1 MALGLLVGPANAG
14 KVARLLDRYVEVIDR
29 EPFLVVPNRGDVEP
43 IERQLLA
50 RSPGLLGGSIGTFD
64 RLFEEVVRPAD
75 RARTL
80 TPLQRELLVRD
91 VALAARTE
99 RLAVSSRFA
108 GFASALGDVLG
119 ELEAGLLDPDDVG
132 GPLGELHAAYRA
144 ALDARRLWDR
154 DRLARR
160 AVELLETRFEA
171 WSDRPVLAYGFEDV
185 TGAQWAVLEALAART
200 EVLVSL
206 PYEPGR
212 PAFEAVRRTADD
224 LARLAGA
231 ARIEELRPQAW
242 GQAAPLAH
250 LERALFA
257 DPPPDP
263 GAIEGGAVK
272 FLEAAGTRAALEL
285 AAEEI
290 LELVASGVPAEE
302 IGVVC
307 PDVERVR
314 KPLEVAFG
322 ALGVP
327 YAIDGGPRLGRTPF
341 GRALLGLLRFAWQD
355 GTRGDLFAFLR
366 SPYSGIA
373 RGRVDFVEGRLRGRG
388 VTDPARVVEEAER
401 LLGRPLA
408 SLQGLAAERGDVER
422 VRALAGSMLRSAH
435 GLARPP
441 IGDLAR
447 GDLAAHAA
455 AVRALD
461 QLAGWQA
468 LGGRVGADELAHALE
483 AARVVLR
490 EGVEGRVVVLDLMRA
505 RTRRFEAVFVLGLEE
520 GVLPRRSVDS
530 PFLPDERR
538 RELDAAG
545 SRRRLVRADALA
557 RDRYLFYT
565 ACTRARARLTL
576 VREAATDE
584 GRPLEPS
591 PFWEEVRGCFE
602 PADVERATRR
612 RALSALAWEVRRAPT
627 ERERLRAVATLAAE
641 DERAARELARANG
654 WERRVERALLAFSRP
669 TRLVDEGVVAQLR
682 GTGSFSVTDLEQFG
696 ECSSM
701 WFFERLIRPRDID
714 AEVDARLRGSVAHHA
729 LYRFYGGIP
738 KRFGIDAL
746 DETRLEEAV
755 GFLHE
760 CLADAVQSQVWMEI
774 DDLALLELETVL
786 ARDLEA
792 FVRQDVALGLPLVP
806 RRLEVAFGSD
816 RAPTELQRGLDLGGF
831 TVSGKIDRID
841 VDPFSARGIVQDYK
855 SGAAHSAVT
864 IERDGKL
871 QIPLYLL
878 VLRDLVGVEPIGG
891 LYRSLT
897 GEREARG
904 VLRAEEKDLLPGLA
918 RNDYLSEGDFWA
930 VVDAAADRA
939 RAAVARIR
947 DGDVGH
953 DPREGECPG
962 WCQLGPMCRVAKA

>member
-43 IERQLLA
+43 IERQLLS
-50 RSPGLLGGSIGTFD
+50 RSPALLGGSIGTFD
-64 RLFEEVVRPAD
+64 RLFEEIVRPAE

-80 TPLQRELLVRD
+80 TALQRELLVRD

-144 ALDARRLWDR
+144 ALEARRLWDR

-160 AVELLETRFEA
+160 AVELLETRFDA
-171 WSDRPVLAYGFEDV
+171 WSDRPVLAYGFEDL

-200 EVLVSL
+200 EVVVSL

-212 PAFEAVRRTADD
+212 PAFEAVRRTAED
-224 LARLAGA
+224 LARLAAG
-231 ARIEELRPQAW
+231 RIDELRPQPW
-242 GQAAPLAH
+242 GQAQPLAH

-257 DPPPDP
+257 DPPPAP
-263 GAIEGGAVK
+263 AAIEARAIR

-290 LELVASGVPAEE
+290 LELVAAGVPAEE

-322 ALGVP
+322 GLGVP

-341 GRALLGLLRFAWQD
+341 GRALLGLLRFAWQE
-355 GTRGDLFAFLR
+355 GGRGDLFAFLR

-388 VTDPARVVEEAER
+388 VTDPARVVEETEK
-401 LLGRPLA
+401 LLGRQLA
-408 SLQGLAAERGDVER
+408 PLQGLAEDRGSVER
-422 VRALAGSMLRSAH
+422 VRALAGGMLRAAH

-441 IGDLAR
+441 IADTARADLAS
-447 GDLAAHAA
+447 HAA

-461 QLAGWQA
+461 QLDGWQA
-468 LGGRVGADELAHALE
+468 LGGRVGADELAHALD

-490 EGVEGRVVVLDLMRA
+490 EGVEGRVAVLDLMRA

-538 RELDAAG
+538 RELEAG
-545 SRRRLVRADALA
+545 ASRRRLVRADALA

-565 ACTRARARLTL
+565 ACTRARTRLTL

-627 ERERLRAVATLAAE
+627 ERERLRAVAALAAE
-641 DERAARELARANG
+641 DERGARELARANG
-654 WERRVERALLAFSRP
+654 WERRVERALLAFARR
-669 TRLVDEGVVAQLR
+669 TALVDQDVLAQLQR
-682 GTGSFSVTDLEQFG
+682 TGSFSVTDLEQFG

-738 KRFGIDAL
+738 KRFGIEAL
-746 DETRLEEAV
+746 DESRLEEAIE
-755 GFLHE
+755 FLRE
-760 CLADAVQSQVWMEI
+760 CLADALQSQVWMEI
-774 DDLALLELETVL
+774 ADIAMLELETVL

-816 RAPTELQRGLDLGGF
+816 RAPAEMQRGLDLGGF

-855 SGAAHSAVT
+855 SGAAHSAAT

-878 VLRDLVGVEPIGG
+878 VLRDLVGIEPIGG

-947 DGDVGH
+947 AGDVGH
-953 DPREGECPG
+953 DPRDGECPT
-962 WCQLGPMCRVAKA
+962 WCDLGPMCRVAKA